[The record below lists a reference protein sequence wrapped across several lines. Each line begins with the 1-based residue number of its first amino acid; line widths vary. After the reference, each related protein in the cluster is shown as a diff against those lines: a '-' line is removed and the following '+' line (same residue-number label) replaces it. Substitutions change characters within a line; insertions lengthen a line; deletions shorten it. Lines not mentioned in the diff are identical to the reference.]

1 MKIAIS
7 AESTIDLPQNLL
19 DKFDIHTTPFTINL
33 DEQALPDEQ
42 GISSKIYNFVEKT
55 KTLPKT
61 SAVNQVQFEEHFASL
76 LKSYDA
82 IIHISLSSVISSAC
96 QNAIIASKNF
106 DNVYIVDSKTLS
118 TGIAL
123 LAIKARQLADSG
135 LCAKTIAGQ
144 IQDQTK
150 DVQAGFVLENLQYL
164 YRGGRCSSLALFG
177 ANLLKIKPQI
187 IVNDQGKMVLGK
199 KFMGNFDVCVERYAN
214 QILSDY
220 KKPDLENVFITHSS
234 PMDKIV
240 QMLTTKLKERGFKN
254 IYDTFAGGTISSHC
268 GPNCIGILFLNK
280 PQN

>member
-7 AESTIDLPQNLL
+7 AESTIDLPSNLL
-19 DKFDIHTTPFTINL
+19 EKFDIHTTPFTINL
-33 DEQALPDEQ
+33 DEQVIPDEQ
-42 GISSKIYNFVEKT
+42 GVSSKIYDFVEKT

-61 SAVNQVQFEEHFASL
+61 SAVNQVQFEEHFSSL

-82 IIHISLSSVISSAC
+82 VVHISLSSVISSAC
-96 QNAIIASKNF
+96 QNAIAAAKNF

-123 LAIKARQLADSG
+123 LAIRARKLADNG
-135 LCAKTIAGQ
+135 LDAKTIANK
-144 IQDQTK
+144 IQNLTPN
-150 DVQAGFVLENLQYL
+150 VQAGFVLENLQYL

-187 IVNDQGKMVLGK
+187 IVNSQGKMVLGK
-199 KFMGNFDVCVERYAN
+199 KFMGNFGVCVEKYAN

-220 KKPDLENVFITHSS
+220 KNPDLEYVFITHSS
-234 PMDKIV
+234 PMDEIV
-240 QMLTTKLKERGFKN
+240 QKLTAKLKERGFEN

-280 PQN
+280 

>member
-7 AESTIDLPQNLL
+7 AESTIDLPSNLL
-19 DKFDIHTTPFTINL
+19 EKFDIHTTPFTINL
-33 DEQALPDEQ
+33 DEQVIPDEQ
-42 GISSKIYNFVEKT
+42 GVSSKIYDFVEKT

-61 SAVNQVQFEEHFASL
+61 SAVNQVQFEEHFSSL

-82 IIHISLSSVISSAC
+82 VVHISLSSVISSAC
-96 QNAIIASKNF
+96 QNAIAAAKNF

-123 LAIKARQLADSG
+123 LAIRARKLADNG
-135 LCAKTIAGQ
+135 LDAKTIANK
-144 IQDQTK
+144 IQNLTPN
-150 DVQAGFVLENLQYL
+150 VQAGFVLENLQYL

-187 IVNDQGKMVLGK
+187 IVNSQGKMVLGK
-199 KFMGNFDVCVERYAN
+199 KFMGNFGVCVEKYAN

-220 KKPDLENVFITHSS
+220 KNPDLEYVFITHSS
-234 PMDKIV
+234 PMDEIV
-240 QMLTTKLKERGFKN
+240 QKLTAKLKERGFKN

-280 PQN
+280 